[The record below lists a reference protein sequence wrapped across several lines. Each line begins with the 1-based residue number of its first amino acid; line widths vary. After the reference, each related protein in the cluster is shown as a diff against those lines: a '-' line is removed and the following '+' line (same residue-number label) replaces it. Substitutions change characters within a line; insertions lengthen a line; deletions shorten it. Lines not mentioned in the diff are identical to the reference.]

1 VPELDTEALRV
12 AHEALTVGEALR
24 EGGVLPLRD
33 AEGHAEAEGLPEDV
47 TVPVADAVAEALM
60 QDVPVPVA
68 DAVAEALPLEE
79 PVALTLFEEEEDPVE
94 VEEPVAEAVSEG
106 P

>member
-47 TVPVADAVAEALM
+47 TVPVADAVAEAL
-60 QDVPVPVA
+60 
-68 DAVAEALPLEE
+68 PLEE